1 MTDSGIKV
9 ICSNKKVTFNYF
21 LSDFIEAGLVLTGTE
36 IKSIR
41 QRNVSLNDS
50 YVVFKN
56 HEAFI
61 LNMNI
66 SVYDKGTVFNHDP
79 LRTRKLL
86 LNKREILKYEQ
97 KVIKEGYTI
106 VPTKLYLKKGKA
118 KLEIALGKGK
128 KLYDKRETIKER
140 DDKRNVAR
148 ALKRKWKWEKCHS
161 FIK

>member
-1 MTDSGIKV
+1 MNESGIK
-9 ICSNKKVTFNYF
+9 IITTNKKASFNYF
-21 LSDFIEAGLVLTGTE
+21 LSDFIEAGIVLQGTE
-36 IKSIR
+36 IKSLR
-41 QRNVSLNDS
+41 AHNVSLNDS

-66 SVYDKGTVFNHDP
+66 SEYEKGNIFNHDP

-106 VPTKLYLKKGKA
+106 VPTKIYLKKGKA
-118 KLEIALGKGK
+118 KVEIALGKGK
-128 KLYDKRETIKER
+128 KLFDKRETIKER
-140 DDKRNVAR
+140 DDKRKMER
-148 ALKRKWKWEKCHS
+148 AIKRN
-161 FIK
+161 

>member
-1 MTDSGIKV
+1 MSESGIK
-9 ICSNKKVTFNYF
+9 IITTNKKASFNYF
-21 LSDFIEAGLVLTGTE
+21 LSDFIEAGIVLQGTE
-36 IKSIR
+36 IKSLR
-41 QRNVSLNDS
+41 AHNVSLNDS

-66 SVYDKGTVFNHDP
+66 SEYEKGNIFNHDP

-106 VPTKLYLKKGKA
+106 VPTKIYLKKGKA
-118 KLEIALGKGK
+118 KVEIALGKGK
-128 KLYDKRETIKER
+128 KLFDKRETIKER
-140 DDKRNVAR
+140 DDKRNMER
-148 ALKRKWKWEKCHS
+148 AIKRN
-161 FIK
+161 

>member
-1 MTDSGIKV
+1 MNESGIK
-9 ICSNKKVTFNYF
+9 IITTNKKASFNYF
-21 LSDFIEAGLVLTGTE
+21 LSDFIEAGIVLQGTE
-36 IKSIR
+36 IKSLR
-41 QRNVSLNDS
+41 AHNVSLNDS

-66 SVYDKGTVFNHDP
+66 SEYEKGNIFNHDP

-106 VPTKLYLKKGKA
+106 VPTKIYLKKGKA
-118 KLEIALGKGK
+118 KVEIALGKGK
-128 KLYDKRETIKER
+128 KLFDKRETIKER
-140 DDKRNVAR
+140 DDKRNMER
-148 ALKRKWKWEKCHS
+148 AIKRN
-161 FIK
+161 

>member
-1 MTDSGIKV
+1 MNESGIK
-9 ICSNKKVTFNYF
+9 IITTNKKASFNYF
-21 LSDFIEAGLVLTGTE
+21 LSDFIEAGIVLQGTE
-36 IKSIR
+36 IKSLR
-41 QRNVSLNDS
+41 AHNVSLNDS

-66 SVYDKGTVFNHDP
+66 SEYEKGNIFNHDP

-106 VPTKLYLKKGKA
+106 VPTKIYLKKGKA
-118 KLEIALGKGK
+118 KVEIALGKGK
-128 KLYDKRETIKER
+128 KLFDKRETIKER
-140 DDKRNVAR
+140 DDKRNIER
-148 ALKRKWKWEKCHS
+148 AIKRN
-161 FIK
+161 

>member
-1 MTDSGIKV
+1 MADSSIKIV
-9 ICSNKKVTFNYF
+9 CLNKKASFNYF
-21 LSDFIEAGLVLTGTE
+21 LSDFLEAGLALKGTE

-41 QRNVSLNDS
+41 AHNVSLNDS

-66 SVYDKGTVFNHDP
+66 SEYEKGNIFNHDP

-97 KVIKEGYTI
+97 KVIKEGYTV

-118 KLEIALGKGK
+118 KVEIALAKGK
-128 KLYDKRETIKER
+128 KLFDKRETIKER
-140 DDKRNVAR
+140 DDKRNMAR
-148 ALKRKWKWEKCHS
+148 AIKRN
-161 FIK
+161 